1 MKTAIISGASRGI
14 GRATAI
20 TLAKEGYRVVVNY
33 LNSKKDAASL
43 CKLISS
49 AGGDAVAY
57 RADMAAPAQ
66 ICEMVEY
73 IRKAF
78 GTVDLLVANAGVG
91 LNKLLIDH
99 SDDDI
104 RRLVDINLIGAIT
117 LCREASKIMISQK
130 SGNIITLS
138 SMWGEIGA
146 SCESVYSATK
156 GGIIAFTKALA
167 KELSLSGIRVNCVSP
182 GFIDTDI
189 NSNLS
194 TAERQ
199 AVIDEIPLARAG
211 STQDVADAIAWLASG
226 KAAYVTGQVI
236 GINGGK

>member
-33 LNSKKDAASL
+33 LNSEKDAASL

-57 RADMAAPAQ
+57 RTDMADPAQ

-73 IRKAF
+73 IRKVF

-91 LNKLLIDH
+91 LNRLLIDH

-130 SGNIITLS
+130 SGNIITVS
-138 SMWGEIGA
+138 SMWGEVGA

-194 TAERQ
+194 AAERQ

-211 STQDVADAIAWLASG
+211 SAQDVADAIAWLASG
-226 KAAYVTGQVI
+226 KAAYVTGQVL